1 MSICVPNAAMQ
12 LNALGL
18 LQKDIGKP
26 EKIAIVN
33 SFVYANFNYCP
44 LVWCFSTCEWSD
56 KLKKSANA
64 AWE

>member
-12 LNALGL
+12 LNALGQ

-44 LVWCFSTCEWSD
+44 LVWCFSTCE
-56 KLKKSANA
+56 LIR
-64 AWE
+64 